1 MHDRVEWLRNQEGYS
16 FDTMRESK
24 ETSIARNWL
33 FKVARASESLERLA
47 PVTTRSFPGKTAI
60 NHN

>member
-47 PVTTRSFPGKTAI
+47 PANRAARYNAI
-60 NHN
+60 FSW

>member
-1 MHDRVEWLRNQEGYS
+1 MHDRVEWLGNQEGYS

-47 PVTTRSFPGKTAI
+47 PSNRTARYNAI
-60 NHN
+60 FSW